1 MASLPFDQ
9 AKLSE
14 ADRAIYEA
22 MKAKRAAAG
31 APFAGPYLALMNHP
45 QLTEKIEAL
54 GYYLKFE
61 GRLPREVYQ
70 YLVLRTARACDVPFE
85 WVDHVDHA
93 REAGVPE
100 TVIEALRTRAPIA
113 LPEPYAT
120 AEPVIAAA
128 LAWQDVP
135 EDCSEQGGRPVRPG
149 RSRGARCPRRLLPDV
164 LRDQPGLRG
173 LAAAGRG
180 TTVLMRRLALAC
192 ALAANRDQYQLPLQ
206 AIR

>member
-14 ADRAIYEA
+14 ADRALYEA

-31 APFAGPYLALMNHP
+31 APFTGPYLALMNHP
-45 QLTEKIEAL
+45 QLTERIEAL

-70 YLVLRTARACDVPFE
+70 YLVLRAARACGVAFE

-100 TVIEALRTRAPIA
+100 AVIEALRTRAPIA

-135 EDCSEQGGRPVRPG
+135 EDAQSKAVGLFGSAGLVELVVLAGFYQMFSAINQGFAVSLPPGVARPF
-149 RSRGARCPRRLLPDV
+149 
-164 LRDQPGLRG
+164 
-173 LAAAGRG
+173 
-180 TTVLMRRLALAC
+180 
-192 ALAANRDQYQLPLQ
+192 
-206 AIR
+206 